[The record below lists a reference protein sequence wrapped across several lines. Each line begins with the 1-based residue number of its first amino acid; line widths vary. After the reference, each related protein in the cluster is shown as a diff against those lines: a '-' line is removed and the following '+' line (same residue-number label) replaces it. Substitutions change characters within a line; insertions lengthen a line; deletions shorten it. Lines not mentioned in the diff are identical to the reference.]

1 MTVQH
6 PEELDLAIEASLE
19 SLLTALT
26 LEPLGGDRFR
36 ATSERGR
43 FDRLFGGQ
51 QLGQAVVAAS
61 ATVEGKD
68 PHSLHAYFVEGGTP
82 EEPIDL
88 VVERVRDGRSM
99 STRRVTLLQ
108 GPRTLLTAIASFHAN
123 PVSPEMPS
131 SLPDAPHPDE
141 LPRVQDWVQEM
152 PEDRRSFGM
161 TWVDVPPPLD
171 MRIGEPPTF
180 LGGAQTHG
188 DRPHWMRVPRPVG
201 DDPALHAALLAQF
214 TGHFSIAAALRPHAG
229 IGQMEA
235 HRSLSTAINAIAI
248 SFHGDVRADRWMLY
262 HHLST
267 FAGDGMSHSECR
279 VHDEKGGLVASF
291 TVDAMIR
298 RFAARSAVD
307 AGRSL

>member
-6 PEELDLAIEASLE
+6 PDTDHTRLDLAIEASLD

-26 LEPLGGDRFR
+26 LEPLGDDRFR

-51 QLGQAVVAAS
+51 QLGQAVIAAS

-131 SLPDAPHPDE
+131 SLPDAPRPDE
-141 LPRVQDWVQEM
+141 LPRLQEWVPEM

-180 LGGAQTHG
+180 LGGAQALG

-201 DDPALHAALLAQF
+201 DDPALHAALLAYASDYFLLDMVFRTHPEEIEHGSWSGSSLDHSVWFHRPVRFDEWHLHNQR
-214 TGHFSIAAALRPHAG
+214 TLGIVGHRGLVQG
-229 IGQMEA
+229 T
-235 HRSLSTAINAIAI
+235 L
-248 SFHGDVRADRWMLY
+248 
-262 HHLST
+262 
-267 FAGDGMSHSECR
+267 
-279 VHDEKGGLVASF
+279 HDEQGRLVA
-291 TVDAMIR
+291 TVMQEVL
-298 RFAARSAVD
+298 ARPAS
-307 AGRSL
+307 R